1 MATMARFLRVSSML
15 FCTALLAVG
24 CASGDGGSG
33 QLPVTSEVV
42 SDATTQDIHVFAP
55 QAKGTWPTVLA
66 LHGVGGSGRDMS
78 ELATRLAKGGTVVFA
93 PTYRS
98 DLTTAEGFNQAARD
112 ITCGYQFARA
122 TARQHGGDLTQ
133 PVTAVGWSLGADFA
147 VLGGLSPAPDPSPDD
162 PCPADKKPD
171 VIVGI
176 SGCYYDYEGTPVNW
190 FDDVSSF
197 GNKGADIY
205 LVAGDQD
212 TTCPAWQTQK
222 LAGALR
228 AAGYH
233 VNLVQLTGA
242 DHYAP
247 VFHEMDNGQFQVSAN
262 DAAGQRTV
270 QVILDAIATRQH
282 AMSNQ

>member
-1 MATMARFLRVSSML
+1 M
-15 FCTALLAVG
+15 
-24 CASGDGGSG
+24 
-33 QLPVTSEVV
+33 TSEVV

-66 LHGVGGSGRDMS
+66 LHGVGGSGQDMS

-205 LVAGDQD
+205 LLAGDQD

-233 VNLVQLTGA
+233 VNLSQLTGA